1 MGDRPGAACVR
12 PIVGKDLS
20 PFAVGSGVR
29 KMTGDLTKPSFFI
42 SPGLSW

>member
-12 PIVGKDLS
+12 PFVGKDLS
-20 PFAVGSGVR
+20 AFGVGSGIF

-42 SPGLSW
+42 SLVLSW